1 MSYDRKVCVSFEYKV
16 GKSVFEEK
24 IIKLVKMDFRNDRM
38 WEIIAAYLCG
48 EEVEAADRE
57 RLQRW
62 LETGEHRHE
71 LRQLERYYKEQ
82 PVRKG
87 IDEEKAYHSVFGKIR
102 KQNRGRRL
110 ELIRWWG
117 SVASIVVFGVVTAT
131 VLLRTGAFRPEVS
144 EVSGNDFVASD
155 PMRVVLQLTGGQQI
169 LLENEEILP
178 LPDDY
183 GTVYNQNGVLSFGAY
198 RPAEDGEDKYN
209 VLKVPRGKEYQV
221 ILPDSTRVWLNAD
234 SRLRFPLA
242 FGEKERRVFLEGEAY
257 FDVRKAKDRPFI
269 VETDRIDVEVLGTRF
284 DVKAYS
290 DEETVYTT
298 LLTGSVRIVADGLY
312 DRDVELKPS
321 QQYSLDRKSM
331 QQKVEEVDPSLYV
344 AWMDRMFVFW
354 NQRLE
359 DVMKDLTKWYDVE
372 FVFAD
377 EVAADMRIS
386 GNIERSRDLRAVL
399 DMITGL
405 RKVEIV
411 QRDGKYVVRVK

>member
-1 MSYDRKVCVSFEYKV
+1 MSYDRKVCVSFGYKA

-48 EEVEAADRE
+48 EEVEAADME
-57 RLQRW
+57 RLQQW
-62 LETGEHRHE
+62 LETGEHRRE
-71 LRQLERYYKEQ
+71 LSQLERYCKEQ

-87 IDEEKAYHSVFGKIR
+87 IDKEKAYHSVFGKIR
-102 KQNRGRRL
+102 EQKRGRRL
-110 ELIRWWG
+110 GVIRWWG
-117 SVASIVVFGVVTAT
+117 SVASIVVLGVVTAT

-144 EVSGNDFVASD
+144 GVTGNDFAACD
-155 PMRVVLQLTGGQQI
+155 PMGVVLQLTGGQQI
-169 LLENEEILP
+169 LLEEDDKLS
-178 LPDDY
+178 LPDEY
-183 GTVYNQNGVLSFGAY
+183 EAVYNQDGVLSFGAY
-198 RPAEDGEDKYN
+198 RPVEDGGDKYN

-257 FDVRKAKDRPFI
+257 FDVRKAKDWPFV

-298 LLTGSVRIVADGLY
+298 LLTGSVRIVPDGFC
-312 DRDVELKPS
+312 DRNVELKPS
-321 QQYSLDRKSM
+321 QQYSLDRQSM

-377 EVAADMRIS
+377 EIAADMRIS
-386 GNIERSRDLRAVL
+386 GNIERSRDLGAVL

-411 QRDGKYVVRVK
+411 QRDGKYVIRAK

>member
-1 MSYDRKVCVSFEYKV
+1 
-16 GKSVFEEK
+16 
-24 IIKLVKMDFRNDRM
+24 MDFRNDRM

-57 RLQRW
+57 RLQQW
-62 LETGEHRHE
+62 LEIGEHRRE

-102 KQNRGRRL
+102 EQKRGRRL

-117 SVASIVVFGVVTAT
+117 SVASIVVLGLVTAT
-131 VLLRTGAFRPEVS
+131 VLLRTGAFRPEVA
-144 EVSGNDFVASD
+144 EVSGNDFAASD
-155 PMRVVLQLTGGQQI
+155 PMGVVLQLNGGQQI
-169 LLENEEILP
+169 LLEDRETLP
-178 LPDDY
+178 LPGDY

-198 RPAEDGEDKYN
+198 RPAEDGGDKYN

-298 LLTGSVRIVADGLY
+298 LLTGAVRIVPEGLC
-312 DRDVELKPS
+312 DRNVELKPS
-321 QQYSLDRKSM
+321 QQYSLDRRSM

-411 QRDGKYVVRVK
+411 QRDGKYVVRAK

>member
-1 MSYDRKVCVSFEYKV
+1 MSYDRKVCVSFGYKV
-16 GKSVFEEK
+16 EKCVFKGK

-48 EEVEAADRE
+48 EAVEAADME
-57 RLQRW
+57 RLQQW
-62 LETGEHRHE
+62 LETGDHRRE

-82 PVRKG
+82 SVRQG
-87 IDEEKAYHSVFGKIR
+87 IDEERAYHSVFGKIR
-102 KQNRGRRL
+102 EEKRGRRL
-110 ELIRWWG
+110 GVIRWWG
-117 SVASIVVFGVVTAT
+117 AVASIVMLGIVTAT
-131 VLLRTGAFRPEVS
+131 VLLRTGAFRPEVL
-144 EVSGNDFVASD
+144 EVAGNDFAASD
-155 PMRVVLQLTGGQQI
+155 PMEVVLQLASGQQI
-169 LLENEEILP
+169 LLEEDDKLS
-178 LPDDY
+178 LPDEY
-183 GTVYNQNGVLSFGAY
+183 GAVYNRNGVLSFGTAC
-198 RPAEDGEDKYN
+198 PKGGTGEKYN

-257 FDVRKAKDRPFI
+257 FDVKKAKDCPFI

-298 LLTGSVRIVADGLY
+298 LLTGSVRIVADGLR
-312 DRDVELKPS
+312 DRNVELKPA
-321 QQYSLDRKSM
+321 QQYSLDRKSR

-386 GNIERSRDLRAVL
+386 GNIERSRDLTAVL

-411 QRDGKYVVRVK
+411 QRDGKYVVRAK